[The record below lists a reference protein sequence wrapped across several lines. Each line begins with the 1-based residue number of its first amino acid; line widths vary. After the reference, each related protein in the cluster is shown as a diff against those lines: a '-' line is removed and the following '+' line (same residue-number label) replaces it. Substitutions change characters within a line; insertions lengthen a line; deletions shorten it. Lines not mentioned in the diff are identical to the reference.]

1 MLLHVIFKDDLPI
14 STSYSLQFLEDQIQG
29 LSYVR
34 TIQYRHNYEDIKDF
48 GEGEIYNLNENII
61 HVECF
66 MILFNQDFI
75 VSNILKKADL
85 IL

>member
-1 MLLHVIFKDDLPI
+1 M
-14 STSYSLQFLEDQIQG
+14 
-29 LSYVR
+29 R

-48 GEGEIYNLNENII
+48 GEGEIYILNENII

-75 VSNILKKADL
+75 VSTIIPTYDFIIDIK
-85 IL
+85 I

>member
-1 MLLHVIFKDDLPI
+1 M
-14 STSYSLQFLEDQIQG
+14 
-29 LSYVR
+29 R